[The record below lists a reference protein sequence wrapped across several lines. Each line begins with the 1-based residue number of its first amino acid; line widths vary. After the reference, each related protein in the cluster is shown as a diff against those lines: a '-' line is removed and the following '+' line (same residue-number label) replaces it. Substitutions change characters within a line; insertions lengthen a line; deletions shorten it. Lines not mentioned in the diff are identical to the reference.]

1 MREIIRLDDIRRDFI
16 VGDETVH
23 ALRGVSFTINEGE
36 FVTIMS
42 SSGSGSVD
50 SLFVKTDYRLLRIGL
65 DDILYVEG
73 LKDYVRIRFW
83 KSSFLRTDSYGCT
96 VRISSSLRRCRIS
109 REEGSYSAR

>member
-1 MREIIRLDDIRRDFI
+1 MERNG
-16 VGDETVH
+16 VCCVPSK
-23 ALRGVSFTINEGE
+23 ALR
-36 FVTIMS
+36 FVPDA
-42 SSGSGSVD
+42 GSGSID